1 MADSNSAGRKD
12 IASDLLLRDREVAER
27 YFDALGMLF
36 LAIDADQKVSFINRE
51 GASILGRSR
60 EEITGRNWFD
70 DFIPE
75 ANRDEVKEV
84 FKKLLSGETQFV
96 RRVENPVLCRN
107 GEEKIISWH
116 NVPLMNADG
125 ETEAMVAAGD
135 DITEQMRT
143 KNDYK
148 KLAETYA
155 DSLID
160 LKKREHSLQ
169 LSRDAFLNMLED
181 ISESY
186 KDLEEL
192 FLKLVR
198 VLVNALD
205 AKSPW
210 TRGHSDRVAE
220 YAENLARAMGLDDDE
235 VKNISLAGMLHDIGK
250 IGTSDPVLDKPGK
263 LTREEFDLVK
273 KHPAQGAAILEG
285 IKQLRDVV
293 PIIKYHHERP
303 DGKGYPAGL
312 KGDEIP
318 LGARILH
325 VADSFDSMT
334 ADRPYRK
341 APGLDYALSE
351 FSKFSGTQFDPSVI
365 GAALEVLPLGKAGA
379 LSG

>member
-1 MADSNSAGRKD
+1 MANRNSAAPQD
-12 IASDLLLRDREVAER
+12 IASDLLLRDREVAEK

-36 LAIDADQKVSFINRE
+36 LGIDINRKVSFINRE
-51 GASILGRSR
+51 GASILGYSR
-60 EEITGRNWFD
+60 DEITGRDWFD
-70 DFIPE
+70 GFIPE
-75 ANRDEVKEV
+75 ANRDEMKEV

-116 NVPLMNADG
+116 NVPLINADRAAEG
-125 ETEAMVAAGD
+125 VVAAGD

-148 KLAETYA
+148 RLAETYA

-210 TRGHSDRVAE
+210 TRGHSERVAE
-220 YAENLARAMGLDDDE
+220 YAESLARAMGLDEDE
-235 VKNISLAGMLHDIGK
+235 VKNISLAGLLHDIGK

-263 LTREEFDLVK
+263 LTREEYELVK

-293 PIIKYHHERP
+293 PIVKYHHERP
-303 DGKGYPAGL
+303 DGKGYPVGL

-334 ADRPYRK
+334 ADRPYRE
-341 APGLDYALSE
+341 APGMDYALSE

-365 GAALEVLPLGKAGA
+365 KAALEVFAQGKAGA
-379 LSG
+379 PR